1 MRVTVMSKPG
11 ECTIVT
17 VERQLTAVVK
27 AKVAMA
33 EIPQAER
40 SARAKLDAAVRSLDV
55 GPLGPTFTLW
65 RPPTDGRL
73 DMEPGV
79 VVSHAFAPLGEVV
92 PSALPAGRTA
102 HILLTGP
109 YDGIPG
115 AWNRLFAWCTGERLT
130 LAGTNWQIYGEE
142 HDDPAKLTTSL
153 HALLA

>member
-1 MRVTVMSKPG
+1 MSKPG

-27 AKVAMA
+27 AKVPMA

-40 SARAKLDAAVRSLDV
+40 SARTKLDAAVRSLDV
-55 GPLGPTFTLW
+55 GPLGQAFTLW

-73 DMEPGV
+73 DMEPGI
-79 VVSHAFAPLGEVV
+79 VVSRAFAPLGEVV
-92 PSALPAGRTA
+92 PSALPAGGTA
-102 HILLTGP
+102 HLLLTGP

-115 AWNRLFAWCTGERLT
+115 AWNRLFAWCAGERLT
-130 LAGTNWQIYGEE
+130 LAGTNWQIYGDEN
-142 HDDPAKLTTSL
+142 DDPAKLTTAL

>member
-1 MRVTVMSKPG
+1 MSKPG

-17 VERQLTAVVK
+17 VERQLTAVIK
-27 AKVAMA
+27 AKVPMA

-55 GPLGPTFTLW
+55 GPLGQTFTLW

-73 DMEPGV
+73 DMEPGI
-79 VVSHAFAPLGEVV
+79 VVSRMFAPLGEVV

-102 HILLTGP
+102 HLLLTGP

-115 AWNRLFAWCTGERLT
+115 AWNRLFAWCAGERLT
-130 LAGTNWQIYGEE
+130 LAGANWQIYGDEN
-142 HDDPAKLTTSL
+142 DDPAKFTTSL

>member
-1 MRVTVMSKPG
+1 VTVMSKLS

-17 VERQLTAVVK
+17 VERRPTAVIRAQVP
-27 AKVAMA
+27 MA

-55 GPLGPTFTLW
+55 RPLGQTFTLW

-79 VVSHAFAPLGEVV
+79 VVSRAFAPLGEVV

-115 AWNRLFAWCTGERLT
+115 AWNRLFAWCTAERLT
-130 LAGTNWQIYGEE
+130 LAGVNWQIYEDE
-142 HDDPAKLTTSL
+142 SDDPAKLTTSMY
-153 HALLA
+153 ALLA

>member
-1 MRVTVMSKPG
+1 MSKPG

-17 VERQLTAVVK
+17 VERQLAAIVK
-27 AKVAMA
+27 ARVPMA

-55 GPLGPTFTLW
+55 GPLGQAFTLW

-73 DMEPGV
+73 DMEPGI
-79 VVSHAFAPLGEVV
+79 VVSRAFAPLGEVV
-92 PSALPAGRTA
+92 LSALPAGRTA
-102 HILLTGP
+102 HVLLTGP

-115 AWNRLFAWCTGERLT
+115 AWNRLFAWCAGERLT
-130 LAGTNWQIYGEE
+130 PAGTNWQIYGDEN
-142 HDDPAKLTTSL
+142 DDPAKLTTSL

>member
-1 MRVTVMSKPG
+1 MSKPG

-17 VERQLTAVVK
+17 VERQLTAVVES
-27 AKVAMA
+27 KVPMA

-40 SARAKLDAAVRSLDV
+40 SARTKLDAAVRSLDV
-55 GPLGPTFTLW
+55 GPLGQAFTLW

-73 DMEPGV
+73 DMQPGI
-79 VVSHAFAPLGEVV
+79 VVSRAFAPLREVV

-102 HILLTGP
+102 HLLLTGP

-115 AWNRLFAWCTGERLT
+115 AWNRLFAWCAGERLT
-130 LAGTNWQIYGEE
+130 LAGTNWQIYGDEN
-142 HDDPAKLTTSL
+142 DDPAKLTTAL